1 MQLQNKV
8 QNTTF
13 FGNYSFKTPIQPETQ
28 KLIET
33 ERWRVF
39 LVSYFTFC
47 KLMSWKEGLW
57 NFVSRKKPVCTS
69 EWCEKHLPLTS
80 LPLCVLHFS
89 FLNTLCSFSIISQ
102 SVCLTGIVWRK
113 KGKRNTRRDTQLSS
127 TTDWNCKVILKSERR
142 GERKRRSLACPVS
155 LQRAVCVC
163 VCVAQRRWT
172 KSSSSNRWMIHS

>member
-13 FGNYSFKTPIQPETQ
+13 FGTIPLKPLLQPETQ

-39 LVSYFTFC
+39 LVSYFTFVNLC
-47 KLMSWKEGLW
+47 LE
-57 NFVSRKKPVCTS
+57 KKDYETLCQ
-69 EWCEKHLPLTS
+69 EKNLSVLLNGVRSIRLSPLS
-80 LPLCVLHFS
+80 LCVLHFS

-113 KGKRNTRRDTQLSS
+113 KGKRKTRRDTQLSS

-142 GERKRRSLACPVS
+142 AERRDALWHVCLTP
-155 LQRAVCVC
+155 AVCVC
-163 VCVAQRRWT
+163 VCV
-172 KSSSSNRWMIHS
+172 

>member
-8 QNTTF
+8 HNTTF

-57 NFVSRKKPVCTS
+57 NFLSRKKSVLLNGVRSICLS
-69 EWCEKHLPLTS
+69 PLSLYVSFTS
-80 LPLCVLHFS
+80 LFLTPCAPSRSFHRVCVSQGLFEEKKGKEIQEGTHNCQAPLIETARS
-89 FLNTLCSFSIISQ
+89 FWRVREEGRERDALWH
-102 SVCLTGIVWRK
+102 VCLT
-113 KGKRNTRRDTQLSS
+113 
-127 TTDWNCKVILKSERR
+127 
-142 GERKRRSLACPVS
+142 P
-155 LQRAVCVC
+155 AVCVC
-163 VCVAQRRWT
+163 VCV
-172 KSSSSNRWMIHS
+172 